1 SFGGR
6 VLLSARPFDSRVGS
20 GSERGMPDLGNRL
33 GLVSD
38 DSRALAVWSDTRAGT
53 VDSNKQDI
61 AGGAAAVAEPALGDP
76 ARYILRYGGV
86 ALALAGLALLV
97 NGVRSRRQSG
107 RP

>member
-61 AGGAAAVAEPALGDP
+61 AGALVEFVEPALGKP
-76 ARYILRYGGV
+76 VRYVLRYGGV
-86 ALALAGLALLV
+86 GLALSGFALLLSARRTRRRSP
-97 NGVRSRRQSG
+97 GV
-107 RP
+107 